1 MVAIAAGLS
10 GSMLKRRLTEPARL
24 SDLLD
29 QMLSI
34 ADETGFHATGLAL
47 KF

>member
-10 GSMLKRRLTEPARL
+10 GSMLKRQWTEPAWL

-29 QMLSI
+29 QMISI
-34 ADETGFHATGLAL
+34 ADGTGFQAL
-47 KF
+47 G